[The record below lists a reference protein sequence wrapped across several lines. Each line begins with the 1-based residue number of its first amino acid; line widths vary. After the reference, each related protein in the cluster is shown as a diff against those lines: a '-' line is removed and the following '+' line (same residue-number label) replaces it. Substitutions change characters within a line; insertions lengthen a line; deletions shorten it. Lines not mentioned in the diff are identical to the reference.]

1 MLSKSAAI
9 SLLSN
14 DFNKNLCLIEVL
26 KHDERAKIIYGE
38 ADGVALLNCDNILLA
53 SLFSE
58 SACEKVLN
66 SVSGV
71 KVAMCTD
78 ESTAKLIRDKF
89 EIQSFKSCYQ
99 AFWKNSQKIPENPE
113 IMIDKMSATDYNIR
127 VVLESYRLPMSISE
141 VKTAIS
147 DRTMFACYVDGVM
160 AGFIG
165 FHSELSMGMLEVF
178 EPFKRKGIGTALLT
192 KDINYCLQND
202 RLPFCHIVSTNEK
215 SKKMCQ
221 KLGMTF
227 YDGLVWWVG

>member
-1 MLSKSAAI
+1 MLSKSEAI
-9 SLLSN
+9 SLLSR

-38 ADGVALLNCDNILLA
+38 EDGVALFNCDNILLV

-58 SACEKVLN
+58 SAREKVLN
-66 SVSGV
+66 LATDV

-78 ESTAKLIRDKF
+78 ETTAKLIQNKCRID
-89 EIQSFKSCYQ
+89 SFKSCYQ
-99 AFWKNSQKIPENPE
+99 AFWNNSQKIPENPQ

-127 VVLESYRLPMSISE
+127 VVSENYRLPMSVSE

-178 EPFKRKGIGTALLT
+178 EPFKRKGIGTALLS
-192 KDINYCLQND
+192 KDINYCLQNS
-202 RLPFCHIVSTNEK
+202 RLPFCHIVSTNDK
-215 SKKMCQ
+215 SKNMCR

-227 YDGLVWWVG
+227 YNGFVWWVG